1 VYTHVEKE
9 GEREE
14 GRERE
19 RGRQEEYVPAHAL
32 RSTSEGGWD

>member
-1 VYTHVEKE
+1 MNTAAEIIAEKRDGGRRKE

-19 RGRQEEYVPAHAL
+19 KEK
-32 RSTSEGGWD
+32 